1 MKKKKL
7 RKIFW
12 LAIDICDFSIVS
24 GLCIILGLE
33 VHARLTRRNHGVAA
47 ATAAVAAAAAAPNNN
62 ADDNQN
68 DSDSDSDDDYVL
80 VVSDDE

>member
-24 GLCIILGLE
+24 GLCMILGLE

-47 ATAAVAAAAAAPNNN
+47 AAVAVAAAAPNNN